1 MLVSASYICGLE
13 ACLRMELLAPAG
25 SMAAFKAALLGGADA
40 IYLGGKSFGARRQAA
55 NFTDQE
61 LDTVVRAAHKRGVK
75 VYVTVNTLIKEGEFP
90 SVFSFLG
97 YLESIAVDAVILQDR
112 GLLRLIQDT
121 FSLPVHASTQ
131 MNIHSPEGV
140 VWAEKNDVR
149 RIILARE
156 LRLKELEKIREA
168 TRLELEVFIHGALCY
183 SFSGQCLFSS
193 AVGGRSGNRGL
204 CTQPCRQRYTLGR
217 DEGYLLSTADLFG
230 IEAIPDLLRLGID
243 GLKIEGR
250 MRSPLYVYLT
260 SKIYSNAI
268 RRAEDGRS
276 PLITPRET
284 ELLEVVFNRGFSR
297 GYLTD
302 ADVMHRAYAGS
313 RGRLLGTINF
323 DGKTIAIKA
332 NSLRSH
338 DGITLYRQDEKVGG
352 FGIQKVE
359 REQGF
364 MILRPPFKLPKG
376 EYQVYKTKDR
386 DFDSIQKQVTGMT
399 LSPSPGQTKVRR
411 FSFNPIR
418 RDAARGDLSFYVS
431 SLKSLEAVIPYADRV
446 YFDWNSRFPDAYAL
460 CDQAGV
466 ECVLILPRLSF
477 SMPPTD
483 AESLMVCSVDQFE
496 AYSSRKLYGHY
507 AMNFFN
513 SLTIPNLFQ
522 YTLSV
527 ELSKDDIEEIARHY
541 AGRMEVMVFGRIE
554 LMISRDPLLGE
565 GLLIDRK
572 QKRFPV
578 YRDRFGFVHILT
590 SSDLFLLDYLGDLE
604 NMGINS
610 FGIDLRRRDPA
621 LSDLVAKAFYQRDLR
636 QKTVIKKRC
645 TSITARHYLRGV
657 I

>member
-1 MLVSASYICGLE
+1 
-13 ACLRMELLAPAG
+13 MELLAPAG

-61 LDTVVRAAHKRGVK
+61 LNTVVREAHKRGVK
-75 VYVTVNTLIKEGEFP
+75 IYVTVNTLIKEKEIP
-90 SVFSFLG
+90 SVFSYLN
-97 YLESIAVDAVILQDR
+97 YLESIDVDAVILQDR
-112 GLLRLIQDT
+112 GLLQLIQDT
-121 FSLPVHASTQ
+121 FSLPVYASTQ

-140 VWAEKNDVR
+140 VWAEKNGIKRV
-149 RIILARE
+149 ILARE
-156 LRLKELEKIREA
+156 LRLKELKKIREA
-168 TRLELEVFIHGALCY
+168 TGLELEVFIHGALCY

-204 CTQPCRQRYTLGR
+204 CAQPCRKRYTLGR
-217 DEGYLLSTADLFG
+217 DKGYLLSTADLFG
-230 IEAIPDLLRLGID
+230 IEAIPDLLQLGVD

-268 RRAEDGRS
+268 QRAEAGRL
-276 PLITPRET
+276 PLITPREK

-302 ADVMHRAYAGS
+302 RDIMHRDYAGS
-313 RGRLLGTINF
+313 RGRLLGTIEF
-323 DGKTIAIKA
+323 DGKTLAINA
-332 NSLRSH
+332 DSLSSN

-376 EYQVYKTKDR
+376 GYQVYKTKDR
-386 DFDSIQKQVTGMT
+386 EFDSIKKQITGMT
-399 LSPSPGQTKVRR
+399 LPPVSRKIKIRR
-411 FSFNPIR
+411 FSSKSIHRYPT
-418 RDAARGDLSFYVS
+418 RGELSFYVS
-431 SLKSLEAVIPYADRV
+431 SLKSLEAVTPYADRV
-446 YFDWNSRFPDAYAL
+446 YFDWNNQFPDAYAM
-460 CDQAGV
+460 CDEVGI
-466 ECVLILPRLSF
+466 ECVLIHPRLSF
-477 SMPPTD
+477 DVSFTD

-513 SLTIPNLFQ
+513 SLTIPSLFQ

-527 ELSKDDIEEIARHY
+527 ELSKDDIEEISHHY

-554 LMISRDPLLGE
+554 LMVSRDPLLGE

-572 QKRFPV
+572 RKRFPV
-578 YRDRFGFVHILT
+578 YRDRFGFVHILN
-590 SSDLFLLDYLGDLE
+590 SSDLFLLDYLDDLE

-610 FGIDLRRRDPA
+610 FGIDLRRRDPV
-621 LSDLVAKAFYQRDLR
+621 LSELVAKAFYQRDLP
-636 QKTVIKKRC
+636 QKAVIKKRC
-645 TSITARHYLRGV
+645 NSITARHYLRGV